1 MRMKITRNS
10 LLITVYILI
19 ILNVILGMVFKF
31 IPSDILRKI
40 FLVSKVAVLASL
52 VLSYFVDLFKFS
64 KYRISVHV
72 DSALLIFFV
81 IYELYISKIRGL
93 LIFPDA
99 YLDILIWP
107 LVYIIFKNYT
117 RKNDIPK
124 IFGRLTEVAMIIVLL
139 LSIPLIIKHRSGFG
153 DVGGVIFYVYYCITF
168 LPMVL
173 YTVEKDKV
181 KNVLFLFTILILVLS
196 TKRSGTIVAV
206 VGYAIYLFTNVSVRR
221 DIRNKLKRKWKYILG
236 FCVVAF
242 LIILSDKVFSFS
254 ILSRLRNIGIDRGS
268 GREAIWIEVIDAFTI
283 SKSNIKIFGHGFQA
297 VYYQLKP
304 YGIDRLAHN
313 SFIEFLYDYGYIGL
327 GIFLGFLVTQLLR
340 AWKAVRRKNNY
351 APEMLYS
358 ILVAVV
364 FGLTSYFF
372 EESAIIVP
380 IAAFWGCISGE
391 SCKDKSR
398 ILKRN

>member
-1 MRMKITRNS
+1 M
-10 LLITVYILI
+10 
-19 ILNVILGMVFKF
+19 
-31 IPSDILRKI
+31 
-40 FLVSKVAVLASL
+40 
-52 VLSYFVDLFKFS
+52 
-64 KYRISVHV
+64 
-72 DSALLIFFV
+72 
-81 IYELYISKIRGL
+81 
-93 LIFPDA
+93 
-99 YLDILIWP
+99 
-107 LVYIIFKNYT
+107 
-117 RKNDIPK
+117 
-124 IFGRLTEVAMIIVLL
+124 
-139 LSIPLIIKHRSGFG
+139 
-153 DVGGVIFYVYYCITF
+153 
-168 LPMVL
+168 
-173 YTVEKDKV
+173 
-181 KNVLFLFTILILVLS
+181 
-196 TKRSGTIVAV
+196 
-206 VGYAIYLFTNVSVRR
+206 
-221 DIRNKLKRKWKYILG
+221 
-236 FCVVAF
+236 VAF

>member
-221 DIRNKLKRKWKYILG
+221 DIRN
-236 FCVVAF
+236 
-242 LIILSDKVFSFS
+242 
-254 ILSRLRNIGIDRGS
+254 
-268 GREAIWIEVIDAFTI
+268 
-283 SKSNIKIFGHGFQA
+283 
-297 VYYQLKP
+297 
-304 YGIDRLAHN
+304 
-313 SFIEFLYDYGYIGL
+313 
-327 GIFLGFLVTQLLR
+327 
-340 AWKAVRRKNNY
+340 
-351 APEMLYS
+351 
-358 ILVAVV
+358 
-364 FGLTSYFF
+364 
-372 EESAIIVP
+372 
-380 IAAFWGCISGE
+380 
-391 SCKDKSR
+391 
-398 ILKRN
+398 